1 MASIISK
8 IKDKFKGY
16 SDFPNEF
23 KEDYV
28 EIDTLKT
35 SSQKT
40 KILIRPFFIED
51 FPDIKP
57 VLDTLR
63 EGYTVALVNIRSL
76 KDKDL
81 VELKRAVS
89 KLKKT
94 CDAIEGDIAGF
105 GEDWI
110 VATPNFAKVYRAAE
124 PMEKVGSDVPKPQP
138 EPF

>member
-1 MASIISK
+1 MASIFSK
-8 IKDKFKGY
+8 IKERFGSS
-16 SDFPNEF
+16 SDVPYEF
-23 KEDYV
+23 GDYV
-28 EIDTLKT
+28 EIDAAKQP
-35 SSQKT
+35 SSKS
-40 KILIRPFFIED
+40 KIVIRPFFIED

-63 EGYTVALVNIRSL
+63 EGYTVALVNIRTL

-124 PMEKVGSDVPKPQP
+124 PAEDVGAAPKPQLDP
-138 EPF
+138 Y

>member
-1 MASIISK
+1 MASFISK
-8 IKDKFKGY
+8 LKERFG
-16 SDFPNEF
+16 SNSGFPNDF
-23 KEDYV
+23 TEDYV
-28 EIDTLKT
+28 EIDTVK
-35 SSQKT
+35 SASAKS
-40 KILIRPFFIED
+40 KIVIRPFFIED

-63 EGYTVALVNIRSL
+63 EGYTVALVNIRTL

-110 VATPNFAKVYRAAE
+110 VATPNFAKVYRASE
-124 PMEKVGSDVPKPQP
+124 PVEDVGTAPKPQLDP
-138 EPF
+138 Y

>member
-1 MASIISK
+1 MASFISK
-8 IKDKFKGY
+8 IKDRFKGY
-16 SDFPNEF
+16 SDVPNEF
-23 KEDYV
+23 GDDYV
-28 EIDTLKT
+28 EIDALK
-35 SSQKT
+35 SSSPKS
-40 KILIRPFFIED
+40 KIVIRPFFIED

-63 EGYTVALVNIRSL
+63 EGYTVALVNIRVL

-110 VATPNFAKVYRAAE
+110 VATPNFAKVYRAEAA
-124 PMEKVGSDVPKPQP
+124 MDAVPSP
-138 EPF
+138 ETKLEHF